1 MLGEPLP
8 TTGID
13 ITVEELG
20 ELRVPSGYDLG
31 MGCYMEVL
39 FALLVLWK
47 MRISET

>member
-1 MLGEPLP
+1 MLGEPVP

-13 ITVEELG
+13 ITVEQLG
-20 ELRVPSGYDLG
+20 ELRVPSGYDFR
-31 MGCYMEVL
+31 MGCYVEVL